1 MPKKAMLERQD
12 SCGHDENGGVN
23 GGKQIVIIDGI
34 THFGRSFE
42 VKDHHI
48 RETPQALHD
57 ARIAIFIESL
67 RVSRN
72 HAVVYPPDNKIQTF
86 SIQDLNSRN
95 GTYINDSN
103 NGTEINK
110 LTRRVSTFER
120 VPLRNG
126 ETILL
131 SDAVSF
137 SFTEIEQTAKNYGLM
152 VGHYGGNLRGTLN
165 DVRKLKSEF
174 EKRDFSIDELIDEH
188 ATAQNILAKL
198 DIMKRYV
205 TDDSIFLF
213 YYAGHSIPGGALN
226 VEKTSEIRI
235 LKPQDLLN
243 ALMDFRGQ
251 KLVIL
256 DSCYSSDLARYRLPP
271 RTVLIG
277 MQGPAYEGHIKSM
290 PYAKKISEKD
300 KLEKEKISGKDT
312 GPEKGEVNVMGY
324 CSRALYKI
332 LRDNQGSIDVSNLAD
347 KIKEDTRVKVHNQNI
362 VYAAMTQIKLSSI
375 HRMPK

>member
-12 SCGHDENGGVN
+12 TSGKEVN

-34 THFGRSFE
+34 THFGRSYE
-42 VKDHHI
+42 VKDHHA
-48 RETPQALHD
+48 RETPEALHD
-57 ARIAIFIESL
+57 AKIAIFIEHEYI
-67 RVSRN
+67 SRN
-72 HAVVYPPDNKIQTF
+72 HAVIYPPDDKIQTF
-86 SIQDLNSRN
+86 SIQDLNSLN
-95 GTYINDSN
+95 GTYINDQN
-103 NGTEINK
+103 NGKGINK
-110 LTRRVSTFER
+110 GINKSSRRISASVR
-120 VPLRNG
+120 VPLGNG
-126 ETILL
+126 NTIVL
-131 SDAVSF
+131 SDEINF
-137 SFTEIEQTAKNYGLM
+137 SFTEIEQTTKNYGLV
-152 VGHYGGNLRGTLN
+152 VGHYGGNLKGTLN

-213 YYAGHSIPGGALN
+213 YYAGHSIPGGALKI
-226 VEKTSEIRI
+226 EQTSEIRI

-256 DSCYSSDLARYRLPP
+256 DSCYSSDLTKYSLPP

-277 MQGPAYEGHIKSM
+277 MQGPAYEGPIKSM
-290 PYAKKISEKD
+290 AHAINISG
-300 KLEKEKISGKDT
+300 KEKTSGKDT
-312 GPEKGEVNVMGY
+312 GPEPGEHNVMGY

-332 LRDNQGSIDVSNLAD
+332 LRDNEGSIDVSALVD
-347 KIKEDTRVKVHNQNI
+347 QIREDTRIKVHRQN
-362 VYAAMTQIKLSSI
+362 VMCQALTRIKLSSI
-375 HRMPK
+375 HHMPK